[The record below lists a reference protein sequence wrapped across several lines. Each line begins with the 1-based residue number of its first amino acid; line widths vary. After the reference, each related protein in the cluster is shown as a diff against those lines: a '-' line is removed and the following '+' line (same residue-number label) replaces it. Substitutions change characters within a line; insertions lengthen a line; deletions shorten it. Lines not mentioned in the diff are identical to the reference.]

1 LEKKIEN
8 LKEQARK
15 LKSNINLLIK
25 AFKHPKTPW
34 YAKIIIFL
42 TVAYAFSPIDLIPD
56 FIPILG
62 YLDDLLIVPAG
73 ISLSIK
79 LIPKEV
85 IDECKEIQE
94 AEGNMKKSG
103 VLAAIVIAAFWLW
116 IITLI
121 LKALQVI

>member
-1 LEKKIEN
+1 MEKKIEA

-15 LKSNINLLIK
+15 LKSNINLLIS
-25 AFKHPKTPW
+25 AFKHKKTPW
-34 YAKIIIFL
+34 YAKVIIFL

-62 YLDDLLIVPAG
+62 YFDDLLIVPAG

-85 IDECKEIQE
+85 IEECKEMQE
-94 AEGNMKKSG
+94 SEGGMKKSG
-103 VLAAIVIAAFWLW
+103 IFASVLIAVFWLW

-121 LKALQVI
+121 LKALKVI

>member
-1 LEKKIEN
+1 MTNRVEE
-8 LKEQARK
+8 
-15 LKSNINLLIK
+15 LKSWAKELKTNLSLLIS
-25 AFKHPKTPW
+25 AFKHKKTPW
-34 YAKIIIFL
+34 YAKVIIFL

-56 FIPILG
+56 FIPVLG

-85 IDECKEIQE
+85 LDECKELQQAE
-94 AEGNMKKSG
+94 ASMKKSG
-103 VLAAIVIAAFWLW
+103 IFAGIIIAVFWIW

-121 LKALQVI
+121 LKAINIL